1 MSTALDVADLA
12 AEQWGLVTS
21 AQARDVGA
29 SPQTLAR
36 LAHRG
41 VLERMSHGI
50 YRVSGSPPS
59 PRDELRAA
67 WLSLDPARRASSRR
81 RDEIPAVVS
90 HRSAAVLHDLGD
102 LEADEHE
109 FTVPIRKQTRRD
121 DVRLHRLPLE
131 PGEWTLVDGLPV
143 TSIPRT
149 IGDLAAARAD
159 GGHLASAVRDAI
171 TRRGVDDNA
180 LAAVLRPYAHHYG
193 APLGDGEEFLARLLQ
208 ESGIPEPLERAV
220 SRATRSAGWD
230 ARFSELADQVADLQR
245 ATSPPDAITRLVNSP
260 GLKAAIEAAMPGES
274 LTKLTRSP
282 GFAAALATL
291 ANVSGQV
298 DSITES
304 RAIVDALRAQ
314 AAIANSPTM
323 KNLLE
328 MAQSPAIREIASR
341 SAEVAKMSRLAAA
354 AAAEA
359 SAAVELPSVNAE
371 QDEQD
376 EQDEDA

>member
-1 MSTALDVADLA
+1 MSAALDVADLA

-29 SPQTLAR
+29 SPQMLAR

-81 RDEIPAVVS
+81 RDEVPAVVS

-109 FTVPIRKQTRRD
+109 FTLPTRKQTRRD
-121 DVRLHRLPLE
+121 DVRLHRLALE
-131 PGEWTLVDGLPV
+131 AGEWTLVDGLPV

-149 IGDLAAARAD
+149 IGDLAGARTD

-171 TRRGVDDNA
+171 TRRGVDDHA
-180 LAAVLRPYAHHYG
+180 LAVALRPYAHHYG

-220 SRATRSAGWD
+220 SRATQSAGWD

-245 ATSPPDAITRLVNSP
+245 STLPPDAIARLVNSP
-260 GLKAAIEAAMPGES
+260 GFKAAMEAAMPAES
-274 LTKLTRSP
+274 ITQFTRSP
-282 GFAAALATL
+282 GFAAAFATL
-291 ANVSGQV
+291 AKVGGQI
-298 DSITES
+298 DSIAES
-304 RAIVDALRAQ
+304 PAFVDALRVQ
-314 AAIANSPTM
+314 AAIANTPSM
-323 KNLLE
+323 KKLFEL
-328 MAQSPAIREIASR
+328 AQSPAIREIASKYD
-341 SAEVAKMSRLAAA
+341 EVAKMSRLAAA
-354 AAAEA
+354 AAAES
-359 SAAVELPSVNAE
+359 SAAAELSAGDAE
-371 QDEQD
+371 RDD
-376 EQDEDA
+376 QDEDE